1 MIAILHDVVRAALV
15 LVVLA
20 VGCEIVA
27 AHRDRPASA
36 TPPAPSPA
44 WQPAWQPQPQAVIM
58 QAPPERP
65 IRRVASALTE
75 LGDSV
80 IGVIR

>member
-1 MIAILHDVVRAALV
+1 MIAILHDIVRAALV
-15 LVVLA
+15 LAVLA
-20 VGCEIVA
+20 VGCEIIAV
-27 AHRDRPASA
+27 HRDRPA
-36 TPPAPSPA
+36 PAQPPA
-44 WQPAWQPQPQAVIM
+44 WQPAWQPQHQTVIM
-58 QAPPERP
+58 QPPPERP